1 MLRSGEM
8 PLNFKDDAIITIF
21 EGKLKKKKNLMSA
34 IIICLTN
41 ICILTLLRQAIY
53 RELWFIQTWVRIL
66 AALLTSSVTS
76 QSLLSI
82 LPSSG

>member
-1 MLRSGEM
+1 
-8 PLNFKDDAIITIF
+8 
-21 EGKLKKKKNLMSA
+21 MSA